1 MGMHAFARRDG
12 EELSGVESGMYE
24 WLLRRSDDAYH
35 VDSDFAYWWTVYCD
49 LMEFAGRRGPKM
61 CCCGHA
67 WRSHTWEGGKF
78 PCAKCPSVGCTT
90 FTPSVRAGMRS
101 ARRTTRTTGSTPGG
115 AS

>member
-49 LMEFAGRRGPKM
+49 LMEFAGRP
-61 CCCGHA
+61 
-67 WRSHTWEGGKF
+67 
-78 PCAKCPSVGCTT
+78 
-90 FTPSVRAGMRS
+90 
-101 ARRTTRTTGSTPGG
+101 
-115 AS
+115 